1 MHPVFPL
8 SFSTRFMWLSSTQRD
23 GARCWTTRL
32 AKPEGLCHVMSAN
45 GRMRFSAHPINRS
58 KNGRVRVGKTGPKQ
72 GGMSGVAFDAGGLIA
87 LDRSDRRVIALL
99 ARATQLRMRITI
111 PATALAQ
118 AIRNPAG
125 QARLSRLIRQSSTDV
140 VPLSAPDATA
150 VGLLLARTKT
160 SDIAHAHVV
169 ICARRSGQV
178 VVTSDPGDLNRIDP
192 DLRMLTV

>member
-1 MHPVFPL
+1 MLDDALSQTGGPL
-8 SFSTRFMWLSSTQRD
+8 SRDEREWADALLRPPDKPLEKWKGASRKDRAKTGRHERRRF
-23 GARCWTTRL
+23 RCWR
-32 AKPEGLCHVMSAN
+32 
-45 GRMRFSAHPINRS
+45 
-58 KNGRVRVGKTGPKQ
+58 
-72 GGMSGVAFDAGGLIA
+72 LIA